1 MAQANFSCPY
11 DITEIRN
18 LGYVECMDILELI
31 DTKGLEEL
39 EELQDLIIE
48 LIRQSQNVEDGQSV
62 PGEAGDD
69 SQAKFSCPYDI
80 TEIRNLGYVKC
91 MDILELIDTKG
102 LEELEELQDL
112 IIKLIKQSEN
122 VADGQSAPGEA
133 GDDSQATFT
142 SAKWEV
148 RVMGG
153 LVEWL
158 TLRPSTQAAGVR
170 SSKSSYAWI
179 FIESVFLLP
188 WEVRVKPM
196 HIFSKVTPEIY
207 ICSSADL
214 MNQIISRDREIK
226 QKLNGIY
233 GDLKSFFKMSQYAS
247 DPSLQ
252 HELEIEFKNV
262 QEMVEEYSKE
272 LMRDECPIVVT
283 GETSAGKSSLLNLIL
298 GSNILP
304 SSLRSN
310 TSTVCRLHNHE
321 QKMIKVYDQSGKKLV
336 HHGVFDYNISD
347 DVLKKEM
354 QKYISCEENPYR
366 YVDIFWPI
374 PFLGSQVV
382 IVDTPGIGENSE
394 MTSRLLDYLP
404 KAVAFIYVINSENA
418 GGVQQDRLLRI
429 LDEQNKWREKGR
441 NQTFDHNCTLF
452 VCNKWD
458 EVPES
463 ERDRVWNN
471 TKEKLR
477 CWPGF
482 TESQMFRL
490 SALEAERRY
499 RNGLD
504 YTEDFQNLLRG
515 IQKMVPASFQEKVRQ
530 HAWWQEKLLKQILFH
545 VTAHINN
552 TRLSQEEKRIKK
564 EKVEERLRRLDC
576 DTEQVKKTLKDEA
589 KTRWAE
595 VSEKLHAYIH
605 DQETV
610 EKLKEWDIHTE
621 IPERE
626 SDFDLIER
634 EAKEI
639 ILDKIGKEIKSWCE
653 NERSLS
659 NIRNELAN
667 RFREEYRLLEGQC
680 QDIDNL
686 VQDVE
691 GSIELD
697 DVNVQETEPSHR
709 IHSLLGKNS

>member
-142 SAKWEV
+142 
-148 RVMGG
+148 
-153 LVEWL
+153 
-158 TLRPSTQAAGVR
+158 
-170 SSKSSYAWI
+170 
-179 FIESVFLLP
+179 
-188 WEVRVKPM
+188 
-196 HIFSKVTPEIY
+196 
-207 ICSSADL
+207 SSADL